1 MKNLIVY
8 FSASGVTK
16 KVAESLKEKIT
27 ADIFEIKPV
36 NEYTQEDLDWTN
48 DNSRSSIE
56 MKDKSSRPEIKEKLE
71 SISNYDTIYIGFPIW
86 WYVCPHIINTF
97 IESYD
102 FTNKTVKIFC
112 TSGSSGV
119 EGVLD
124 DLRKTYPNIN
134 FKDGKRIGRIE
145 DLDNF
150 I

>member
-134 FKDGKRIGRIE
+134 FKDGKKIGRIE
-145 DLDNF
+145 DLDSF

>member
-8 FSASGVTK
+8 FSASGVTRR
-16 KVAESLKEKIT
+16 VAESLKEKIN
-27 ADIFEIKPV
+27 ADIFEIKPIK
-36 NEYTQEDLDWTN
+36 EYTSEDLDWTN

-56 MKDKSSRPEIKEKLE
+56 MKDKTSRPEIKEKLD
-71 SISNYDTIYIGFPIW
+71 SISEYDTIYIGFPIW

-102 FTNKTVKIFC
+102 FTNKTVRVFC

-119 EGVLD
+119 DHVLD

-145 DLDNF
+145 DIDTW

>member
-1 MKNLIVY
+1 MKKLVVY

-16 KVAESLKEKIT
+16 KVAESLKEKIN

-36 NEYTQEDLDWTN
+36 NEYTTEDLDWTN
-48 DNSRSSIE
+48 GSSRCSIE
-56 MKDKSSRPEIKEKLE
+56 TKDKTSRPEIKEKLD
-71 SISNYDTIYIGFPIW
+71 SIKEYDTIYIGFPIW

-102 FTNKTVKIFC
+102 FTKKTVRVFC
-112 TSGSSGV
+112 TSGSSGID
-119 EGVLD
+119 EALD

-134 FKDGKRIGRIE
+134 FKDGRRIGRIE
-145 DLDNF
+145 ELDTW